1 MILLPVGVSSGQ
13 LNPAAITAPS
23 VVKPIKKNYLRRS
36 LQSLFRGN
44 QARPEAAAAV
54 PARMRLGDECPL
66 RVLLVEDNAVNPK
79 VALRF
84 LERLG
89 YSANAVAN
97 GLEALESFA
106 ARARDDERGLL
117 DLQMPEMDGLE
128 PSRQIRPRLPKERQP
143 KMISLTANALEGD
156 RELGFAAGMDD
167 SITEPVKLHKLGAVI
182 RRQFAAETADAES
195 QV

>member
-1 MILLPVGVSSGQ
+1 MF
-13 LNPAAITAPS
+13 
-23 VVKPIKKNYLRRS
+23 K
-36 LQSLFRGN
+36 GN
-44 QARPEAAAAV
+44 QARPEAAAAA

-66 RVLLVEDNAVNPK
+66 RVLLAEDNAVNPK
-79 VALRF
+79 VPLRF

-143 KMISLTANALEGD
+143 KDDL
-156 RELGFAAGMDD
+156 AAGERALGRPRARLRRRDGR
-167 SITEPVKLHKLGAVI
+167 LHHRAGEAP
-182 RRQFAAETADAES
+182 
-195 QV
+195 